1 MNILFDYQILVLQ
14 KYGGISRYY
23 YELMSEM
30 QKNESNEVFLP
41 IAVSQNY
48 YFRNIIK
55 PTKKMHFRI
64 DNIRNTLKTLHCCKS
79 KKIDIIHPTYY
90 FPEYLRYLPKSKR
103 KTAKVIIT
111 VYDLICELFYPDLDR
126 GGLKKRK
133 EIIMNADGI
142 IAISEHTKNDLLKV
156 YPELN
161 PEKIKVIYLAA
172 SMERPDKK
180 IDTSFLP
187 SKYILFVGKRS
198 LYKNGITLLK
208 AFSEISK
215 KYPDVS
221 LVMAGGGEFDE
232 EELEI
237 IKAGKYEDR
246 IIQKNLS
253 DDELYY
259 AYKNAEC
266 FVFPSLYEGFGIPIL
281 EAFYCD
287 CPVAL
292 SNSSCF
298 PEIAQDAAV
307 YFDGKDTDS
316 MANAIEELLS
326 DGEKRNEYR
335 LRGQK
340 RLADFTWG
348 KVAKETLNFYQ
359 YIMERNETV

>member
-23 YELMSEM
+23 YELINEM
-30 QKNESNEVFLP
+30 KNNESCEVNLP
-41 IAVSQNY
+41 IVASQNY

-55 PTKKMHFRI
+55 PAKKLHARI
-64 DNIRNTLKTLHCCKS
+64 DNIRNAHKTLRCFKE
-79 KKIDIIHPTYY
+79 KNIDIIHPTYY
-90 FPEYLRYLPKSKR
+90 FPGYLNYIPKHKR
-103 KTAKVIIT
+103 KNAKVIIT
-111 VYDLICELFYPDLDR
+111 VYDLICELFYPNLDQ

-133 EIIMNADGI
+133 ETIMNADGI
-142 IAISEHTKNDLLKV
+142 IAISEHTKRDLLNV

-161 PEKIKVIYLAA
+161 PEKIRVIYLAA
-172 SMERPDKK
+172 SMEKPDKK
-180 IDTSFLP
+180 IDTGFLP

-208 AFSEISK
+208 AFADISK
-215 KYPDVS
+215 MYPDIS
-221 LVMAGGGEFDE
+221 LVMAGGGGFEQE
-232 EELEI
+232 EMEI
-237 IKAGKYEDR
+237 IKAGQYEDR

-253 DDELYY
+253 DEELYY

-307 YFDGKDTDS
+307 YFDGKDADS
-316 MANAIEELLS
+316 MVKAITELLS
-326 DGEKRNEYR
+326 DSKKRNEYR
-335 LRGQK
+335 LKGQK
-340 RLADFTWG
+340 RLSDFTWG
-348 KVAKETLNFYQ
+348 QVAKETLDFYR
-359 YIMERNETV
+359 YIMERKETV